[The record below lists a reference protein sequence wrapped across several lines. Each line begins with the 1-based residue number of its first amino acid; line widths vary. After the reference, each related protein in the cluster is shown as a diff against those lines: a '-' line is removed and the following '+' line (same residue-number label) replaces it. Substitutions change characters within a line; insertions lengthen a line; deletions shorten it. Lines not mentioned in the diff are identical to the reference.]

1 GQGSRHRDQV
11 FELVETA
18 LADTGDLEELVDSG
32 EGVGRAVGDDA
43 VGGDLADAW
52 EGVEL
57 VQGGGIEVKGRG
69 RAGARAA
76 HGGGGGRGRGVAGRW
91 PPALFAVGELAGQ
104 VDRVEVGARG
114 GAAGGPDGV
123 LDPAPGRQADQA
135 GAAGGAGARGGPP
148 RPGG

>member
-76 HGGGGGRGRGVAGRW
+76 RGGGVGRGRGVAGRW
-91 PPALFAVGELAGQ
+91 HPDLFAVGELAGQ

-114 GAAGGPDGV
+114 GAAGGPGGV
-123 LDPAPGRQADQA
+123 LDPGPCRQ
-135 GAAGGAGARGGPP
+135 GGEGGGGGAGGRG
-148 RPGG
+148 